1 MTINKPRS
9 RFAPSPT
16 GEPHVGNMRTAIF
29 TWLFCRHYGGEFI
42 LRIEDTDQ
50 ARKQDGALESIING
64 LRWLGL
70 DWDEGP
76 ETGGSHGPYFQSER
90 LELYQNA
97 SNILIENNWAYKCY
111 CTPEELTEMRQN
123 QQKQKLP
130 PQYDRRCRN
139 ADTSDKAAK
148 NLPYVI
154 RFKIPENIDTIVV
167 DDLIRGRVEFQNT
180 LLDDFVLLK
189 SDGFPTYHL
198 ANVVDDHEMEISHVL
213 RAEEW
218 LSSTP

>member
-111 CTPEELTEMRQN
+111 CTPE
-123 QQKQKLP
+123 
-130 PQYDRRCRN
+130 
-139 ADTSDKAAK
+139 
-148 NLPYVI
+148 
-154 RFKIPENIDTIVV
+154 
-167 DDLIRGRVEFQNT
+167 
-180 LLDDFVLLK
+180 
-189 SDGFPTYHL
+189 
-198 ANVVDDHEMEISHVL
+198 
-213 RAEEW
+213 
-218 LSSTP
+218 